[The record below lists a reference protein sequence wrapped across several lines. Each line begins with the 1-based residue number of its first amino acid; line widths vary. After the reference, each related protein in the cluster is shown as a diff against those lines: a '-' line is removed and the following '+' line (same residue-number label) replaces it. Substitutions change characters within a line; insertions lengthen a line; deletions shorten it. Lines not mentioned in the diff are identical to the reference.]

1 MLQAELYRQLQ
12 YFSSLLP
19 APLSVLEPLEAY
31 IPPPHP
37 ATEVAEKLAPFWG
50 AIRDLLMQGPPIN
63 HAKTPGCLAFNLP
76 ELRRLLGALPYHMAV
91 DGELKRAL
99 KKSTEP
105 RFACCKKVHS
115 AITGKTVHCWFFHEP
130 E

>member
-19 APLSVLEPLEAY
+19 APLSALEPLEAY
-31 IPPPHP
+31 IPLPRP
-37 ATEVAEKLAPFWG
+37 ATEAAEKLAPFWR
-50 AIRDLLMQGPPIN
+50 AIHDVLMQGPPIN
-63 HAKTPGCLAFNLP
+63 HAKTQGCLAFNLP
-76 ELRRLLGALPYHMAV
+76 ELRRLLIAPPYRIAV
-91 DGELKRAL
+91 DGELKSAL

-105 RFACCKKVHS
+105 RFVGCKKVHS
-115 AITGKTVHCWFFHEP
+115 TITGKTVHCWFFHEP